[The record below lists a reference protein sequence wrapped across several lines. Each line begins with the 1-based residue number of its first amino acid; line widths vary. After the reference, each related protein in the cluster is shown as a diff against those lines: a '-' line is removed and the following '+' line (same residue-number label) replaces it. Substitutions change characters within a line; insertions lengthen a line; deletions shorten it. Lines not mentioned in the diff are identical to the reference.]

1 MRSRC
6 REKKTARVNMSAES
20 TRLRAQLQESQ
31 VQTFKLYVEGA
42 PKIEEEKEDFGQNIL
57 FSPPQ
62 LDS

>member
-1 MRSRC
+1 
-6 REKKTARVNMSAES
+6 MSAES